1 MKVRYSAFFGMF
13 LFFLLL
19 CACSRTEPAISY
31 GFIQLVYYQ
40 GETESGSSTGA
51 AGRSIP
57 PEERYSFFVIPDA
70 EDGIDDIEEMYFYH
84 DKQELRWHI
93 GREDWIIHEY
103 EETTWIG
110 TRAIAMPGNETL
122 PRGQFRAVIINRGG
136 EKSERLFTFD
146 APAGNLHPFP
156 FLEISDG
163 SWRIDSAYQKNR
175 FICYDI
181 EGSFIKVQELE
192 DRDGLV
198 SELNL
203 PQEVRTVALW
213 AEDPEYSTSALTDAA
228 RVR

>member
-1 MKVRYSAFFGMF
+1 MKIRYSAAFGMI
-13 LFFLLL
+13 FLLL
-19 CACSRTEPAISY
+19 CACSRTEPTISY

-40 GETESGSSTGA
+40 GEAESENPGA
-51 AGRSIP
+51 AGRSSP

-93 GREDWIIHEY
+93 DREDWIVHEY
-103 EETTWIG
+103 EGTTWIG
-110 TRAIAMPGNETL
+110 TRAIAMPGNEAL

-136 EKSERLFTFD
+136 EKSERFFTFD
-146 APAGNLHPFP
+146 APAENSHPFP
-156 FLEISDG
+156 FLEISDD
-163 SWRIDSAYQKNR
+163 SWRIDSAYPKNQ

-181 EGSFIKVQELE
+181 EGSFVKVQELE

-213 AEDPEYSTSALTDAA
+213 AEDPEYSTSALTDVV